1 MKVPSAWR
9 GDKLCFKHFIVQ
21 KDSETFYGVYRCLMF
36 DNRPYGNVITSAKT
50 MKAAARKAKLL
61 EIGYCEGRDDAQIEF

>member
-21 KDSETFYGVYRCLMF
+21 KDSETFYGVYRRLAF
-36 DNRPYGNVITSAKT
+36 DNRPYGNVVTSAET

-61 EIGYCEGRDDAQIEF
+61 EIGYCEGREDAQIGF